1 MPIEEKLEKYRDEF
15 LECKTPEAF
24 LVWGRK
30 WRELITDEKM
40 ADEEMVDS
48 ILGKEFEEVYDR
60 NSEYKKKL
68 KDTLLE
74 KGLLLAIKVGII
86 TTLLGST
93 FILINSLALMTIG
106 LPLTVAVPAIYAHY
120 EMKRLDKKFDM
131 YNELL
136 EMTQDRID
144 QIYTEMESIQY
155 EKQAILTSI
164 KRIKSKELALMAYKE
179 NKIDDFVII
188 DDVKRLVRK

>member
-1 MPIEEKLEKYRDEF
+1 MYKEYLNLNDLE
-15 LECKTPEAF
+15 TIA
-24 LVWGRK
+24 
-30 WRELITDEKM
+30 ITDN
-40 ADEEMVDS
+40 EEVDLLNGS
-48 ILGKEFEEVYDR
+48 DNPRYIELENKYLTLGKEFSEVYDR

-68 KDTLLE
+68 KDTLFE
-74 KGLLLAIKVGII
+74 KGVLLAVKVGII
-86 TTLLGST
+86 ATLLGAT
-93 FILINSLALMTIG
+93 FVLINSLALMTIG

-136 EMTQDRID
+136 EMTEDRID

-164 KRIKSKELALMAYKE
+164 KRIKSKELAIMAYKE
-179 NKIDDFVII
+179 NKLEDFVKV
-188 DDVKRLVRK
+188 DDVKRLIRK

>member
-1 MPIEEKLEKYRDEF
+1 MYKEYLNLNDLE
-15 LECKTPEAF
+15 TIA
-24 LVWGRK
+24 
-30 WRELITDEKM
+30 ITDN
-40 ADEEMVDS
+40 EEVDLLNGS
-48 ILGKEFEEVYDR
+48 DNPRYIELENKYLALGKEFGEVYDR

-93 FILINSLALMTIG
+93 FILINRMTIG

-164 KRIKSKELALMAYKE
+164 KRIKSKELALKAYKE
-179 NKIDDFVII
+179 NKIDDFVTI

>member
-1 MPIEEKLEKYRDEF
+1 MYKEYLNLNDLE
-15 LECKTPEAF
+15 TIA
-24 LVWGRK
+24 
-30 WRELITDEKM
+30 ITDN
-40 ADEEMVDS
+40 EEIDLLNGS
-48 ILGKEFEEVYDR
+48 DNPRYIELENKYLALGKEFEEVYDR

-93 FILINSLALMTIG
+93 FIPINSLALMTIG

>member
-1 MPIEEKLEKYRDEF
+1 MYKEYLNLNDLE
-15 LECKTPEAF
+15 TIA
-24 LVWGRK
+24 
-30 WRELITDEKM
+30 ITDN
-40 ADEEMVDS
+40 EEVDLLNGS
-48 ILGKEFEEVYDR
+48 DNPRYIELENKYLALGKEFGEVYDR

-93 FILINSLALMTIG
+93 FILINRMTIG

-155 EKQAILTSI
+155 EKQTILTSI
-164 KRIKSKELALMAYKE
+164 KRIKSKELALKAYKE
-179 NKIDDFVII
+179 NKIDDFVTI

>member
-1 MPIEEKLEKYRDEF
+1 MYKEYLNLNDLE
-15 LECKTPEAF
+15 TIA
-24 LVWGRK
+24 
-30 WRELITDEKM
+30 ITDN
-40 ADEEMVDS
+40 EEVDLLNGS
-48 ILGKEFEEVYDR
+48 DNPRYIELENKYLALGKEFEEVYDR

-120 EMKRLDKKFDM
+120 ETKRLDKKFDM

-179 NKIDDFVII
+179 NKIDDFVTI
-188 DDVKRLVRK
+188 DDVKRLIRK